1 MAGLVVSGPSFRDLP
16 PVHRVVDRPEL
27 GDCHSTLGRQAA
39 LRGVRQALAE
49 ARDRLTAGT
58 DTAIDPASLAR
69 RAAAILRAER
79 PALRPVLNATGIL
92 LHTGL
97 GRAPLAAEAVEAVA
111 RVAGGYCN
119 LEFDLD
125 GGGRGR
131 RAEGVA
137 DLLRRLTGAEAA
149 TVVNNNAGATV
160 LALRALAAGREVVVS
175 RGQLV
180 EIGGSFRLPEVF
192 EVSGARLREVGTTNK
207 TRLSDYANAIGPE
220 TAALLRVH
228 ASNYQIVGFTEAVP
242 LAELTALAH
251 ARGLWAIDDI
261 GSGALAAGMPP
272 GVAGEPT
279 VAEGLAVGA
288 DLVLFSGD
296 KLLGGPQC
304 GLLLGSRLAI
314 ARVEADP
321 LMRALRVDKM
331 TLAALEATLQLAL
344 DADRAGGHIPLWR
357 FLNTPM
363 TRLVARA
370 EALAATFRDEL
381 GLNAS
386 AVEDRA
392 FLGGGSLPVQPI
404 PTAVVRVE
412 PPFPGPHESEAAWA
426 SALRRGDPPVVP
438 RVQQGA
444 VLFDLRALEES
455 DDLLLLGAVR
465 RLAHIT
471 E

>member
-1 MAGLVVSGPSFRDLP
+1 M
-16 PVHRVVDRPEL
+16 
-27 GDCHSTLGRQAA
+27 
-39 LRGVRQALAE
+39 
-49 ARDRLTAGT
+49 
-58 DTAIDPASLAR
+58 
-69 RAAAILRAER
+69 
-79 PALRPVLNATGIL
+79 
-92 LHTGL
+92 
-97 GRAPLAAEAVEAVA
+97 
-111 RVAGGYCN
+111 
-119 LEFDLD
+119 
-125 GGGRGR
+125 
-131 RAEGVA
+131 
-137 DLLRRLTGAEAA
+137 
-149 TVVNNNAGATV
+149 
-160 LALRALAAGREVVVS
+160 VVS

-207 TRLSDYANAIGPE
+207 TRLSDYADAIGPE

-228 ASNYQIVGFTEAVP
+228 ASNYRIVGFTEAVP

-279 VAEGLAVGA
+279 VAEGLAAGA

-344 DADRAGGHIPLWR
+344 DADRAGRHIPLWR
-357 FLNTPM
+357 FLNTP
-363 TRLVARA
+363 LAQLQARA

-386 AVEDRA
+386 VVEDRGLPRRRQPA
-392 FLGGGSLPVQPI
+392 GRADPDGRRARRAPLPRPPRVGGGLGAGPPPGRSAGRPAGPARRRPVRPARPRRGRRLLCSSRPPPAVRSAAVARGRAQCQWRRSEG
-404 PTAVVRVE
+404 VVR
-412 PPFPGPHESEAAWA
+412 
-426 SALRRGDPPVVP
+426 RRVGIAGDLGKRPPVPPPRRAAGRLGPVP
-438 RVQQGA
+438 MMRPRRCLA
-444 VLFDLRALEES
+444 PENALS
-455 DDLLLLGAVR
+455 
-465 RLAHIT
+465 
-471 E
+471 